1 MADTDESGRTQPEFS
16 TGERLAA
23 LESLLRTYATGAEL
37 RALAES
43 MHGHWRLDQSTEQ
56 ASREEIQALRRE
68 LSASIIAQKE
78 AINKAEEAQLRQA
91 ELTREQTDRRETVTN
106 ERLLA
111 LERGESAGEGAKAAV
126 QRFSD
131 STVAWLGVA
140 ILAVTLI
147 IKFA

>member
-1 MADTDESGRTQPEFS
+1 MSDTDESGRTQPEFS

-23 LESLLRTYATGAEL
+23 LESLLRTYATSAEL
-37 RALAES
+37 HALSES

-111 LERGESAGEGAKAAV
+111 LERGESAGEGAHARGQQITTNIIGWLTVVIIAV
-126 QRFSD
+126 G
-131 STVAWLGVA
+131 L
-140 ILAVTLI
+140 L